1 MTRPLRP
8 IVLLALGG
16 LALSLSLSACKKD
29 PDPQAVPIP
38 SGTAAVVAPPG
49 AAEAAS
55 AAATVPAT
63 PPPPTTPPPPVAVAP
78 VAQASIDSCCAALS
92 AVSKSGRGKEAKS
105 KSAAAAKICSGIA
118 KLVKEGKTARA
129 SAMTQ
134 IRSQLGGIDVPS
146 ECH

>member
-29 PDPQAVPIP
+29 ADPQAVPIP
-38 SGTAAVVAPPG
+38 SGTAAVVAPTG

-55 AAATVPAT
+55 AAATVAAT
-63 PPPPTTPPPPVAVAP
+63 PPPAAPPPVAVAP
-78 VAQASIDSCCAALS
+78 VVHASIDSCCAALS

-105 KSAAAAKICSGIA
+105 KSASAAKICSGIA
-118 KLVKEGKTARA
+118 KLVKEGKTTRA
-129 SAMTQ
+129 SAMTS
-134 IRSQLGGIDVPS
+134 IRAQLSGVDIPS
-146 ECH
+146 ECR